1 VTGDEIAD
9 SDALGPQHT
18 LVVVGASLAGLRAV
32 EAARS
37 EGYRGRI
44 VLVGDER
51 RLPYDRPPLSKAFL
65 EGATDDTTFRERA
78 TLTEDLGVDLR
89 IGTVATGLDLDRGQV
104 RTSDGAVGYDRLLIA
119 TGSTARLLEGRGED
133 RSQDGIFVLR
143 THDDATAIRDRVRRG
158 SRVVVVGA
166 GFIGSEV
173 AASCHAL
180 GAKVDIIEASTTPLV
195 RAVGPEMGAA
205 LTELHRRHDVSVR
218 TGVAVHSV
226 ERDHSGGLR
235 SVVLSDGSVL
245 EADTVVVGI
254 GSTPATGWLETSGL
268 VLHPDD
274 RGIVCDE
281 NLRSSAPR
289 VWAAGDVAHWHNAI
303 FDRVMRLENW
313 TSAAQ
318 QGAHIARAAVTGRP
332 AAFSTV
338 PYYWSDWYSHRIQ
351 FVGVPDADEI
361 LTYGSVDDGRMTA
374 LYRRGDR
381 IGGALTLD
389 RPRHIMK
396 LRALIARGAL
406 WSQAVDLVTGM
417 ALAPAR

>member
-1 VTGDEIAD
+1 
-9 SDALGPQHT
+9 
-18 LVVVGASLAGLRAV
+18 
-32 EAARS
+32 
-37 EGYRGRI
+37 
-44 VLVGDER
+44 
-51 RLPYDRPPLSKAFL
+51 
-65 EGATDDTTFRERA
+65 
-78 TLTEDLGVDLR
+78 
-89 IGTVATGLDLDRGQV
+89 
-104 RTSDGAVGYDRLLIA
+104 
-119 TGSTARLLEGRGED
+119 
-133 RSQDGIFVLR
+133 
-143 THDDATAIRDRVRRG
+143 
-158 SRVVVVGA
+158 
-166 GFIGSEV
+166 
-173 AASCHAL
+173 
-180 GAKVDIIEASTTPLV
+180 
-195 RAVGPEMGAA
+195 MGAA

-245 EADTVVVGI
+245 DADTVVVGI
-254 GSTPATGWLETSGL
+254 GSTPATGWLENSGL
-268 VLHPDD
+268 VLHPAD

-289 VWAAGDVAHWHNAI
+289 VWAAGDVAHWHNAT

-351 FVGVPDADEI
+351 FVGVPDADET

-417 ALAPAR
+417 APAPAR